1 MSAALIINVSH
12 PATLKL
18 NDTAC
23 AQAPRQIFLPDAS
36 VLDEYYIGT
45 SPISAQVRG
54 DAILN
59 AIVLLYDPAQETTVR
74 QAILP
79 MLADRSVTAMAYGET
94 ALPAVEKD
102 ATLVTYLGDAEL
114 ASLIP
119 AALTHHWR
127 IGLLPHPNML
137 HARLGFGIA
146 ASLEDAIADI
156 LKTDNAVEVDLLH
169 CNGRPLFNAVV
180 IGDPFTLTPGS
191 AVTESLWARARR
203 FTRLIS
209 SLRTT
214 TLRPFKLST
223 HKGKTLDTAA
233 LGIVAVEH
241 GRSSTLS
248 RRIIGDSAVNDG
260 MLHALVLA
268 PRSVMEITRFL
279 ATSLFLRGRD
289 TENRLPAFVGH
300 IKTESLTII
309 SSTAVGYTVDGVPGS
324 AQEFVLTI
332 AARAL
337 TLIPG
342 RYLHAEQSAV
352 DAKEIFRVQGLP
364 TDKIM
369 HALITRPLPLIHS
382 AETEEFKELFLLLR
396 ENSRISETYLILM
409 VLSTLLATI
418 GLFANSI
425 PVIIGAMILAP
436 LMSPIISLSMGVL
449 RQQEDLLIDS
459 AKSIALGVLLALAC
473 TTLLTWITPLHAINS
488 EIAARLSPTL
498 LDMGVAIISGTAGAY
513 AHARSEVARS
523 LAGVAIAVA
532 LIPPLTVSGIG
543 IGWGEW
549 AVFQGAFLLFLTNL
563 SGIVLAAALTF
574 MVLGYSPY
582 KRAQRG
588 LALSLVLVGIVSV
601 PLAFGFLRMVSEHRI
616 IRALEGREVA
626 GALIRDVRIRGGEP
640 LYLSVRLLSDAP
652 FDGARIDTVKDDIEQ
667 ILQRDIVLEATVA
680 LVR

>member
-1 MSAALIINVSH
+1 M
-12 PATLKL
+12 
-18 NDTAC
+18 
-23 AQAPRQIFLPDAS
+23 
-36 VLDEYYIGT
+36 
-45 SPISAQVRG
+45 
-54 DAILN
+54 N
-59 AIVLLYDPAQETTVR
+59 AIMLLYDPAQEATVR

-79 MLADRSVTAMAYGET
+79 MLAGRQVTDMAYVES
-94 ALPAVEKD
+94 ALPTVETD

-119 AALTHHWR
+119 AALTRHWR
-127 IGLLPHPNML
+127 IGLLPHPGML

-156 LKTDNAVEVDLLH
+156 LKTDDAVEVDLPH
-169 CNGRPLFNAVV
+169 CNGRPFFNAVV
-180 IGDPFTLTPGS
+180 IGDSFTLTPGS
-191 AVTESLWARARR
+191 AETEGLWARARR

-209 SLRTT
+209 GLRTM
-214 TLRPFKLST
+214 TLRPFKLTT

-241 GRSSTLS
+241 GRSSAIS
-248 RRIIGDSAVNDG
+248 RRIIGDSAASDG

-289 TENRLPAFVGH
+289 TENRLPDFVGH
-300 IKTESLTII
+300 IKTESLTITG
-309 SSTAVGYTVDGVPGS
+309 SKAVGYTVDGVPGS
-324 AQEFVLTI
+324 AQEFVLTV

-342 RYLHAEQSAV
+342 RHLHAEHGAE
-352 DAKEIFRVQGLP
+352 DAKESFRVQGLP
-364 TDKIM
+364 TDAAM
-369 HALITRPLPLIHS
+369 RELASRPLPLVHS
-382 AETEEFKELFLLLR
+382 ADTEEFKELFLLLR
-396 ENSRISETYLILM
+396 ENSRASETYLILM
-409 VLSTLLATI
+409 ALSTLLATI

-449 RQQEDLLIDS
+449 RQQEDLMIGS

-473 TTLLTWITPLHAINS
+473 TTLLTWITPLHTINS

-498 LDMGVAIISGTAGAY
+498 LDMGVAIISGIAGAY
-513 AHARSEVARS
+513 AHARSEIARS

-532 LIPPLTVSGIG
+532 LIPPLAVSGIG

-574 MVLGYSPY
+574 LALGYSPY
-582 KRAQRG
+582 NRAKRG

-601 PLAFGFLRMVSEHRI
+601 PLAFGFHRMVSEHRI
-616 IRALEGREVA
+616 IQALEGREAA
-626 GALIRDVRIRGGEP
+626 GVLIRDVRIRSGTP

-652 FDGARIDTVKDDIEQ
+652 FDGARIDTVKDDIER
-667 ILQRDIVLEATVA
+667 ILQRDIVLEASVA